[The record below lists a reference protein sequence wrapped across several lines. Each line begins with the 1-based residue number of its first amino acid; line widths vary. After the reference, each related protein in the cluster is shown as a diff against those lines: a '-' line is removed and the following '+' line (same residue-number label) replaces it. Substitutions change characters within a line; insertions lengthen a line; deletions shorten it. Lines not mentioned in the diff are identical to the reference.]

1 MTTSL
6 CVVDD
11 EGITLTDN
19 LMEATHRVVKS
30 EDWMLENGNPVWEL
44 RDLDG
49 GYVRMVKLPVS

>member
-1 MTTSL
+1 MRTSL

-19 LMEATHRVVKS
+19 LLEATHRVVKS
-30 EDWMLENGNPVWEL
+30 EDWMLPDKNPVWEL

-49 GYVRMVKLPVS
+49 EYVRMVKLPI